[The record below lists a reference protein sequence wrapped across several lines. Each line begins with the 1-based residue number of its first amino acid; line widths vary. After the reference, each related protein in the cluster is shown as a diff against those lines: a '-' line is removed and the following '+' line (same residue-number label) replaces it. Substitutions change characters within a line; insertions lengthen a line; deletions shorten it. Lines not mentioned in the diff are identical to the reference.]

1 MRTLPIIALL
11 LFSASVA
18 WSEYLANPSFET
30 PTATGRTPA
39 GIPDTFAY
47 WGYDWAEYRTAE
59 NGITP
64 LDGSRMLRF
73 MYSLPFGSV
82 NPSRFGASEII
93 QLFDL
98 TTLPDY
104 SASTTYRVYATAHFN
119 RVTGDSE
126 TDSLFDVTLGGWTG
140 NPVNFPNTYSD
151 PLRYQTKQIESDDN
165 PLTWESITSTIKTQP
180 GMNYLSVR
188 LAAVENIVNDMQGAG
203 TEFDGHYVDK
213 VSLQIVAIPE
223 VSSLAL
229 VACILVIGI
238 AMKSRH
244 GLALA

>member
-1 MRTLPIIALL
+1 M

-18 WSEYLANPSFET
+18 WSEYLTNPSFET
-30 PTATGRTPA
+30 PTATGRTPN

-73 MYSLPFGSV
+73 MYSLSYGSV
-82 NPSRFGASEII
+82 NPSRFNASEII

-104 SASTTYRVYATAHFN
+104 TPSTIYRVYATAYFN
-119 RVTGDSE
+119 RVAGDIE
-126 TDSLFDVTLGGWTG
+126 TDTLFDVTLGGWTG
-140 NPVNFPNTYSD
+140 NPVNFPNTYPD
-151 PLRYQTKQIESDDN
+151 PLRHQSTQIESDSD
-165 PLTWESITSTIKTQP
+165 PLTWEIVTSTIKTQP

-188 LAAVENIVNDMQGAG
+188 LAAIENIFNDMQGGG

-223 VSSLAL
+223 CGSVVMVGVLA
-229 VACILVIGI
+229 IGMI
-238 AMKSRH
+238 VTKRRH
-244 GLALA
+244 GLALT